1 MLCSCWQFADERKV
15 LREVAAGNFAFAG
28 CFYAELSDKQEGEF
42 VRGLATIA
50 KRALAATLLL
60 LGLVYAG
67 DYLFVRYR
75 TAYPKAGN
83 AFGTVV
89 MERLYAIPQKNG
101 ATEYEFD
108 ARQPEV
114 NTPCVHSLFPHLGL
128 SPCWYLKRNSQKPI
142 PMVIM
147 PLERP

>member
-1 MLCSCWQFADERKV
+1 VKD
-15 LREVAAGNFAFAG
+15 
-28 CFYAELSDKQEGEF
+28 
-42 VRGLATIA
+42 LATIA

-75 TAYPKAGN
+75 TAYPKAGD

-114 NTPCVHSLFPHLGL
+114 NTPCVHSLFPHVGL

>member
-1 MLCSCWQFADERKV
+1 VKNL
-15 LREVAAGNFAFAG
+15 N
-28 CFYAELSDKQEGEF
+28 
-42 VRGLATIA
+42 TIA
-50 KRALAATLLL
+50 TRVLAGAVLL
-60 LGLVYAG
+60 LGLIYAG
-67 DYLFVRYR
+67 DYLSFRYR
-75 TAYPKAGN
+75 VAYRKSGD

-114 NTPCVHSLFPHLGL
+114 NTPCVYSLFPHLGL

-147 PLERP
+147 PMERP